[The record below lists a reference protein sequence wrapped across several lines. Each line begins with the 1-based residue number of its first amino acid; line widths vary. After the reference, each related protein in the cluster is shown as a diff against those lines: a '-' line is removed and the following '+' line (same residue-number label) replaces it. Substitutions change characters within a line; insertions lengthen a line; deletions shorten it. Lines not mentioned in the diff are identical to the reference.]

1 MSNKNKKKAL
11 VCSSARNDAER
22 CADDGG
28 VRFAFDKKIRHSQ
41 SGFFDGL
48 RFFSIVLPL
57 MIAVSIYVMV
67 TAKPENMTGLIA
79 VPLTALVIGIIWGIF
94 LICHIIEFSFVTSG
108 DRLFIAYDGE
118 GNPYSVEVGEKRIR
132 VLYQNL
138 LYVIKDKRIKKINNE
153 RKLYYAYLSMFP
165 QSVLSM
171 EKYVD
176 NSDRSTEPVIIPSI
190 NYYDDGRCTLSFG
203 EFRFSQT
210 QSLPEGYGSF
220 YPKSLLR
227 HLNFYKYIFTVNNEL
242 KITSVYSASRE
253 NAILGYDIV
262 TFAELSESGDAAKET
277 LRKIITANKLL
288 ENVLYKID
296 KSF

>member
-1 MSNKNKKKAL
+1 
-11 VCSSARNDAER
+11 
-22 CADDGG
+22 
-28 VRFAFDKKIRHSQ
+28 
-41 SGFFDGL
+41 
-48 RFFSIVLPL
+48 
-57 MIAVSIYVMV
+57 
-67 TAKPENMTGLIA
+67 MTGLIA

-165 QSVLSM
+165 HSVLSM

-190 NYYDDGRCTLSFG
+190 NYYDDGRCTLSFK
-203 EFRFSQT
+203 EFRYSQT
-210 QSLPEGYGSF
+210 QSLPEGYEQ
-220 YPKSLLR
+220 LLQDVQDEKTAR
-227 HLNFYKYIFTVNNEL
+227 YE
-242 KITSVYSASRE
+242 RE
-253 NAILGYDIV
+253 RQQNLARIRG
-262 TFAELSESGDAAKET
+262 
-277 LRKIITANKLL
+277 RNKD
-288 ENVLYKID
+288 YYM
-296 KSF
+296 